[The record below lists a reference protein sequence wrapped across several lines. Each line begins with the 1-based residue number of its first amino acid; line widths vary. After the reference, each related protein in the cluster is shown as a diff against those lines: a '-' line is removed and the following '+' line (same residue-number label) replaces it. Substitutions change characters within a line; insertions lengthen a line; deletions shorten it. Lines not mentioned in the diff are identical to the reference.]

1 MRRLFFVET
10 VILSRYISVC
20 FLILFYHFV
29 CTIYYLSSFTSIIEH
44 DDSLTDREEGGI
56 LDTNFQATKTLW
68 FEKFNVNYYVQGGM
82 YRGEP
87 PADFYT
93 AEWVHSSSK
102 TKNHNDKVA
111 VGAGDRYMITI
122 SKLIENND
130 WDGVFMYSQQV
141 GLHHHVVNNGASSVG
156 RDEESSLT
164 WKSIDYPDSFIAPV
178 AKTIGVNA
186 NIKKDD
192 YVFGN
197 GGMFLFSWWS

>member
-10 VILSRYISVC
+10 VSILSRYISVC

-68 FEKFNVNYYVQGGM
+68 FEKFNVNYYVRGGM

-87 PADFYT
+87 PTDFYT
-93 AEWVHSSSK
+93 AGWVHSSK
-102 TKNHNDKVA
+102 AKNHNDKTA
-111 VGAGDRYMITI
+111 VGAGGRYMITL
-122 SKLIENND
+122 SKLLENND
-130 WDGVFMYSQQV
+130 WDDVFKYSQQV

-156 RDEESSLT
+156 RDEELSLT